1 MKDKIIIQNISK
13 SYNKKPILSDI
24 SIEVS
29 QGESIGLFGPNG
41 AGKTT
46 LFSIIIGIVKTDT
59 GRLYLGNHDI
69 TNLPIH
75 IRSQLGISYLPQESS
90 IFRSMNVRDNI
101 KAILEIKNSDKE
113 EIDHK
118 ATELLNEFSISHL
131 ENKIASTL
139 SGGERRRLEIAR
151 TLASNP
157 RFILLD
163 EPLAGI
169 DPIAVNDIKY
179 LVSHLKERNIGILVT
194 DHNVR
199 ETLDMVDRTYV
210 IYDGKI
216 LMAGTPEEII
226 NSAKVRELYLGNNFD
241 RIAN

>member
-1 MKDKIIIQNISK
+1 MKDKIVIQNISK
-13 SYNKKPILSDI
+13 SYNKKPVLSDI

-46 LFSIIIGIVKTDT
+46 LFSIIIGILKTDF
-59 GRLYLGNHDI
+59 GRLSMGDHDI

-75 IRSQLGISYLPQESS
+75 IRAQLGISYLPQESS
-90 IFRSMNVRDNI
+90 VFRSMNVRDNI
-101 KAILEIKNSDKE
+101 KAILEIKTSDKE
-113 EIDHK
+113 EIETK

-131 ENKIASTL
+131 QNKIASTL

-169 DPIAVNDIKY
+169 DPIAVNDIKRLVGY
-179 LVSHLKERNIGILVT
+179 LKDRNIGILVT

-199 ETLDMVDRTYV
+199 ETLDIVDRAYV

-216 LMAGTPEEII
+216 LMEGTPEEII
-226 NSAKVRELYLGNNFD
+226 NSAKVRELYLGRTFD
-241 RIAN
+241 RS

>member
-101 KAILEIKNSDKE
+101 KEIL
-113 EIDHK
+113 
-118 ATELLNEFSISHL
+118 
-131 ENKIASTL
+131 
-139 SGGERRRLEIAR
+139 
-151 TLASNP
+151 
-157 RFILLD
+157 
-163 EPLAGI
+163 
-169 DPIAVNDIKY
+169 
-179 LVSHLKERNIGILVT
+179 
-194 DHNVR
+194 
-199 ETLDMVDRTYV
+199 
-210 IYDGKI
+210 
-216 LMAGTPEEII
+216 
-226 NSAKVRELYLGNNFD
+226 
-241 RIAN
+241 